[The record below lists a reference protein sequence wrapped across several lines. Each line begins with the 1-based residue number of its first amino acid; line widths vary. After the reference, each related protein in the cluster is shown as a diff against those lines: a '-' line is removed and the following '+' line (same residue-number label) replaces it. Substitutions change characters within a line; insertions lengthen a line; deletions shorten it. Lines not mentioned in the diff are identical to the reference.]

1 MTERQFFGVHRVTA
15 DSPPIGWREALPDLP
30 PTELAGDGG
39 DAATGDSTACALDT
53 PDVNSGGIGEA
64 SLPALLEAT
73 RLAMVRATQPEDPDE
88 LAAVLYEVQELRSTL
103 AEIDREWS
111 HWLGQ
116 WSLEQ
121 WGKQKWGEVGGRV
134 VERQWRYGKETWDQ
148 PADVAAAVLDQL
160 GATDEQAAFVDRV
173 LQAAGVVYWRVKEL
187 DGLGLDAKDFRTRAP
202 GHWAV
207 KFPESS

>member
-1 MTERQFFGVHRVTA
+1 VTERQFFGVHRVTA

-134 VERQWRYGKETWDQ
+134 VERQWRSGRTTWDHSEVTDALLDYLDAGPQERSTVREVLNAAGVSYWRAGVLKERGIQ
-148 PADVAAAVLDQL
+148 PADFKAQD
-160 GATDEQAAFVDRV
+160 
-173 LQAAGVVYWRVKEL
+173 
-187 DGLGLDAKDFRTRAP
+187 P
-202 GHWAV
+202 GRWAIN
-207 KFPESS
+207 FPESS